1 MNEKSTRF
9 FKLVRDFLMVYLSD
23 QKAVSLNTVK
33 SYRES
38 LNLLVNYLCDR
49 NRIGLGKLSFEYVSR
64 EAVEGFLDYLEKERQ
79 SGVSTRNHRL
89 ACIRSF
95 VKYAALRD
103 VGVQAYANDLSSIP
117 VKKGTKPPI
126 ISYFSEAALKT
137 ILEQPD
143 TRKKKSSGTCSL

>member
-1 MNEKSTRF
+1 MNEKSIRF
-9 FKLVRDFLMVYLSD
+9 FKLVRDFLMVYLGE
-23 QKAVSLNTVK
+23 QKAVSPNTVK

-38 LNLLVNYLCDR
+38 LNLLLNYLCGI
-49 NRIGLGKLSFEYVSR
+49 NKISLGKLSFEYLSK

-95 VKYAALRD
+95 AKYAALRD
-103 VGVQAYANDLSSIP
+103 VGVQAYANDLCGIP
-117 VKKGTKPPI
+117 VKKETKAPV
-126 ISYFSEAALKT
+126 ISYFSESALKT

-143 TRKKKSSGTCSL
+143 TRKKKS

>member
-1 MNEKSTRF
+1 MNEKNIRF
-9 FKLVRDFLMVYLSD
+9 FKLVRDFLMVYLPN

-38 LNLLVNYLCDR
+38 LNLLLNYLCGR
-49 NRIGLGKLSFEYVSR
+49 NRIGLGKLSFEYLSR
-64 EAVEGFLDYLEKERQ
+64 EAVEGFLDYLEKTRR

-95 VKYAALRD
+95 VKYAGARD
-103 VGVQAYANDLSSIP
+103 IGIQAYANDLCNIP
-117 VKKGTKPPI
+117 VKKETKTSA

-137 ILEQPD
+137 ILQQPD
-143 TRKKKSSGTCSL
+143 TRKKKN